1 VNRPRARIA
10 STAGRL
16 AVAGLAGGAVV
27 PALLRAAR
35 RSGVGAAD
43 IARALPGD
51 DLIPDPE
58 LQIDRAGVIGAGAG
72 ELWPWIVQ
80 LGKGRAGWYMP
91 RAIERFAVWP
101 PRKRAA
107 REIVEAFQ
115 SLQPG
120 QRVPDWGPGEPSFEV
135 VWLEPPR
142 ALVYVSRR
150 DRGHNWAWPT
160 ADTPASEI
168 VAFSWALVIDPID
181 DASSRLH
188 IRLRGGF
195 GRRGPLRPVL
205 AALGGLFDYVTIVLL
220 FGGLRERLAPPRAR
234 ARWPP
239 RPPTA

>member
-1 VNRPRARIA
+1 VNRPRSRIA

-16 AVAGLAGGAVV
+16 GVAGLAGSAIV

-35 RSGVGAAD
+35 HSGVEAAD

-51 DLIPDPE
+51 DLIPDPQ

-91 RAIERFAVWP
+91 RAIERLAVWP
-101 PRKRAA
+101 RRKRAA
-107 REIVEAFQ
+107 REILEAFQ
-115 SLQPG
+115 SLRRG
-120 QRVPDWGPGEPSFEV
+120 ERVPDWGPGDPFFEV
-135 VWLEPPR
+135 VSLEPPR

-150 DRGHNWAWPT
+150 DRRHNWAWPA
-160 ADTPASEI
+160 ADAPATDI

-195 GRRGPLRPVL
+195 GRRGPLRPVA
-205 AALGGLFDYVTIVLL
+205 AALGGLFDYVTIVLM
-220 FGGLRERLAPPRAR
+220 FAGLRERLAPPRER
-234 ARWPP
+234 AGRLR
-239 RPPTA
+239 RPPAG